1 MEKVDEAGLGAAGF
15 ITVTC
20 RVCWLCVYD
29 VTPWLYP
36 VLGARKHKRIY
47 IHLKITFFKMYSTM
61 LNVCCWINLRRT
73 VFPIH
78 FEGGWGVQAAVVT
91 RGCSDQS
98 HRFKITILLI
108 RPADQ
113 QNCSSSSLQ
122 LAPSFCYVAVMK
134 ACMSDKLPHMNGSN
148 VGLNTRLA
156 EQRHVRVCLKEV

>member
-1 MEKVDEAGLGAAGF
+1 MRPDWEPLALSQSPVESAGSACMTLPPGYILFWGLEN
-15 ITVTC
+15 T
-20 RVCWLCVYD
+20 
-29 VTPWLYP
+29 
-36 VLGARKHKRIY
+36 KEY
-47 IHLKITFFKMYSTM
+47 IHIRLKITFFKMYSTM

-78 FEGGWGVQAAVVT
+78 FEGGWGVQAAVGTT
-91 RGCSDQS
+91 RCSDQS
-98 HRFKITILLI
+98 HSPVI

-134 ACMSDKLPHMNGSN
+134 ACTSDKLPHMNGSN

-156 EQRHVRVCLKEV
+156 EQRHVRVCLKGGMNE